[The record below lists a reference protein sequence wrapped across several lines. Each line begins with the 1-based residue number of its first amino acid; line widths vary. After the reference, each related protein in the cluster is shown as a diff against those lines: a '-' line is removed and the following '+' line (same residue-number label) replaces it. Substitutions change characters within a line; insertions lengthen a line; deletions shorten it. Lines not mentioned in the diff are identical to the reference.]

1 MLFVTDLNSEE
12 RLMLPVSGNLLLRLA
27 GVKSFGYDD
36 LSGFGVPSVCS
47 GTELES
53 GA

>member
-1 MLFVTDLNSEE
+1 MKSDFNSDE
-12 RLMLPVSGNLLLRLA
+12 RLILPVSGNLGERLA
-27 GVKSFGYDD
+27 GVISSGYDD